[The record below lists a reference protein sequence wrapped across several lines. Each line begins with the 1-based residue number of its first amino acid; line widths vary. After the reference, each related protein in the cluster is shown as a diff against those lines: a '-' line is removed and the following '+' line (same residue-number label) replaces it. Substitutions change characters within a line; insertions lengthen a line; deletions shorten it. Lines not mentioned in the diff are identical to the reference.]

1 MRPKKDYKLL
11 KFKTME
17 EKNYWLHRCKC
28 GDRAWPFTHELL
40 TKHNIISIGWSD
52 FSDTDLHEKLIKD
65 WESFE
70 KVFEDAD
77 WGHPRNRTNLWR
89 FLCEMKEGDVVVVP
103 LDGGK
108 FSIYKIADNTVYNN
122 ETFDQSLWVNWNGE
136 RASLDSEG
144 YPAYSDGSQI
154 DMGFYRKVIP
164 VRLNISRNDYA
175 TQALHSRMK
184 IMTTNANISDLA
196 ADVEQS
202 IAQKEPINLK
212 AAFVEASA
220 KILCRQMQKLM
231 NPDKIEELVRWYMV
245 SLGASVNVPAKNS
258 ATTEEGDAD
267 VIATFEK
274 LNNHTILIQVK
285 AHQGFTDE
293 WAVEQITFYAQTI
306 EHSLEERT
314 TQLWVIS
321 TCDDFTE
328 ETKKLAKEKGVLLV
342 NGLDFAERL
351 IDNGLYSLPL

>member
-1 MRPKKDYKLL
+1 M
-11 KFKTME
+11 

-40 TKHNIISIGWSD
+40 TKLNIISIGWSD
-52 FSDTDLHEKLIKD
+52 FSNQECHDRLTKS
-65 WESFE
+65 WASFE
-70 KVFEDAD
+70 QVFEKAG

-89 FLCEMKEGDVVVVP
+89 FLREMNEGDVVLVP

-108 FSIYKIADNTVYNN
+108 FSIYEIADNTVYNN

-136 RASLDSEG
+136 RVSLDSDG
-144 YPAYSDGSQI
+144 YPAYSNGDQI
-154 DMGFYRKVIP
+154 DMGFYRKVVP
-164 VRLNISRNDYA
+164 VRLNLSRNDYA
-175 TQALHSRMK
+175 NQALNSRMK

-196 ADVEQS
+196 ADVEKA
-202 IAQKEPINLK
+202 IAQKGPINLK
-212 AAFVEASA
+212 AAFVEKSA
-220 KILCRQMQKLM
+220 KILCRQMQELM

-245 SLGASVNVPAKNS
+245 SLGANVNVPAKNS

-267 VIATFEK
+267 VIATFDK

-285 AHQGFTDE
+285 AHQGHTDK
-293 WAVEQITFYAQTI
+293 WAVEQISSYAHTI
-306 EHSLEERT
+306 KRNLEDKT
-314 TQLWVIS
+314 SQLWVVS
-321 TCDDFTE
+321 TCDDYTE

-342 NGLDFAERL
+342 NGLDFAEML

>member
-1 MRPKKDYKLL
+1 
-11 KFKTME
+11 ME

-136 RASLDSEG
+136 SASLDSEG
-144 YPAYSDGSQI
+144 YPAYPDGSQI

-175 TQALHSRMK
+175 PQALHSRMK

-196 ADVEQS
+196 ADVEQA

-212 AAFVEASA
+212 AAFVEESA
-220 KILCRQMQKLM
+220 KILCRQMQELM

-293 WAVEQITFYAQTI
+293 WAVEQITSYAQTI

>member
-1 MRPKKDYKLL
+1 M
-11 KFKTME
+11 

-52 FSDTDLHEKLIKD
+52 FSNREYHEKLTNS
-65 WESFE
+65 WASFE
-70 KVFEDAD
+70 QVFEKAG

-89 FLCEMKEGDVVVVP
+89 FLREMKKGDVVVVP
-103 LDGGK
+103 LDGSK
-108 FSIYKIADNTVYNN
+108 FSIYEIADNTVYNN

-136 RASLDSEG
+136 IVSLDSDG
-144 YPAYSDGSQI
+144 YPAYSNGDQI
-154 DMGFYRKVIP
+154 DMGFYRKVVP
-164 VRLNISRNDYA
+164 VRLNLSRNDYA
-175 TQALHSRMK
+175 NQPLTSRMK
-184 IMTTNANISDLA
+184 IMTTNAYISDLA
-196 ADVEQS
+196 ADVEQA

-212 AAFVEASA
+212 AAFVEKSA
-220 KILCRQMQKLM
+220 KILCRQMQELM

-245 SLGASVNVPAKNS
+245 SLGANVNVPAKNS

-267 VIATFEK
+267 VIATFDK

-285 AHQGFTDE
+285 AHQGSTDK
-293 WAVEQITFYAQTI
+293 WAVEQISSYAHTI
-306 EHSLEERT
+306 ERNLEDKT
-314 TQLWVIS
+314 SQLWVVS

-342 NGLDFAERL
+342 NGLDFAEML

>member
-1 MRPKKDYKLL
+1 
-11 KFKTME
+11 ME

-52 FSDTDLHEKLIKD
+52 FSNQEYHERLTKN
-65 WESFE
+65 WASFE
-70 KVFEDAD
+70 KVFEEEG

-89 FLCEMKEGDVVVVP
+89 FLREMKEGDIVVVP

-108 FSIYKIADNTVYNN
+108 FSIYKIADNTVFNN
-122 ETFDQSLWVNWNGE
+122 ETFDHNLWINWNGE
-136 RASLDSEG
+136 HAALDLKG
-144 YPAYSDGSQI
+144 YPAFPNGQQI

-164 VRLNISRNDYA
+164 IRLNIPRNDYA

-196 ADVEQS
+196 IDVEKTITQR
-202 IAQKEPINLK
+202 APINLK
-212 AAFVEASA
+212 AAFVAESA

-231 NPDKIEELVRWYMV
+231 NPDKIEELVRWYML

-258 ATTEEGDAD
+258 ATTEQGDAD
-267 VIATFEK
+267 VIATFDK

-285 AHQGFTDE
+285 AHQGFTDK
-293 WAVEQITFYAQTI
+293 WAVDQITSYAHTI
-306 EHSLEERT
+306 ERNLEDKT
-314 TQLWVIS
+314 SQLWVIS
-321 TCDDFTE
+321 TCDDYTE
-328 ETKKLAKEKGVLLV
+328 ETKRLAKEKGVLLI
-342 NGLDFAERL
+342 NGLDFAEML
-351 IDNGLYSLPL
+351 IDNGLYSLTL